1 MNHNYR
7 QDFIKT
13 TSGFSEKEIE
23 KYHVNHIINLF
34 DKIKNKDDEDIY
46 ELLVVLKSTLSEEK
60 INQKI
65 YSKTYSKLTSIVE
78 SRFGYKEVGSMK
90 NRYIG
95 LGLLFGVS
103 LGVSM
108 SNFFTSSLPI
118 FLSVGLTIGVALGSK
133 KEKEAEDKDLLY

>member
-13 TSGFSEKEIE
+13 ASGFSEKEIE

-46 ELLVVLKSTLSEEK
+46 ELLVELKSTLSEEK

-108 SNFFTSSLPI
+108 SNFFTASLAI